1 HGPDSHAET
10 WWSFFKFKLIHLL
23 YDDVDGSIFGTVYK
37 WSKKSTSVPFHPLG
51 APKIVVAF
59 RGTVKT
65 SVTLPRDVRLDLHI
79 LPNRLHTTTCFHS
92 AFDAVKVNVHHHGVD
107 NIWIAGH
114 SLGAAIAMLAGRKM
128 TEEEELVL

>member
-1 HGPDSHAET
+1 HGPDSQAET
-10 WWSFFKFKLIHLL
+10 WWSFFKFKLIHPLH
-23 YDDVDGSIFGTVYK
+23 DDVDGSIFGAVYK
-37 WSKKSTSVPFHPLG
+37 WSKKAAGVPFRPLG

-79 LPNRLHTTTCFHS
+79 LSNRLHTTTRFHA

-107 NIWIAGH
+107 NVWIAGH
-114 SLGAAIAMLAGRKM
+114 SLSAAIA
-128 TEEEELVL
+128 